1 MAQDNAGYYI
11 YGPGGEI
18 VEQID
23 GSGNAYYYHADQ
35 LGSIR
40 AITNSSGTVAD
51 SYSYDAYGNTTASS
65 GSVPNQFRYAGEYQ
79 DAESSLYYLRAR
91 YYDPST

>member
-1 MAQDNAGYYI
+1 MVQDAGGSYI

-40 AITNSSGTVAD
+40 AITNSSGSVAN
-51 SYSYDAYGNTTASS
+51 SYSYDAYGNTTTSS
-65 GSVPNQFRYAGEYQ
+65 GTVPNQFKYAGEYQ
-79 DAESSLYYLRAR
+79 DDESGLVREVLRC
-91 YYDPST
+91 

>member
-1 MAQDNAGYYI
+1 MVEDQGGYYI

-23 GSGNAYYYHADQ
+23 GSGNAYFYHADQ

-40 AITNSSGTVAD
+40 ALTNSSGSVID
-51 SYSYDAYGNTTASS
+51 SYSYDAYGNITVLSETGPRLATRLF
-65 GSVPNQFRYAGEYQ
+65 FRYPYW
-79 DAESSLYYLRAR
+79 D
-91 YYDPST
+91 